1 MQADVEKLSSE
12 LWETKG
18 QLTESKSLAS
28 QFEAEM
34 TTINE
39 LSTQILMGFSSG
51 SGIDLDKLTDVLEE
65 NRELLSEMTINEGST
80 EGSILP
86 KLLFDLVVQS
96 NKTEDPE
103 LPSTSK
109 SVATTKEIIGNLP
122 KVWRVLMEFL
132 NHQKI
137 VQVPLTETGEISDCY
152 KSVETAKG
160 PELVISVSKTFIK
173 LKDLIL
179 EKKSLQKETNRLKTL
194 NVHLGSRLQ
203 SQEKRLGAVS
213 LELTKTWHIVGKL
226 QRQHRQLHTHEQI
239 LRYQLQQKRRVL
251 NELKDELEYCRH
263 KWALAREKNNE
274 SEIQW
279 KSLQR
284 EFAQRK
290 LIDANNS
297 AESGY
302 SDEQLSDDDSE
313 LEIKVFHTAEE
324 VSTAIEDEGCTS
336 QPEQVKECYEAKC
349 NIVEPKALMA
359 VTISKTLTELKPK
372 PETAEEMFYRLSG
385 YSEEAS
391 TSKTE
396 NVTEESTAKDD
407 SPETNSEEEQQ
418 QYSTSNQTENV
429 TEESTANIPS
439 TSKQS
444 EEPETNGE
452 LSITISPLTAVEE
465 DVEQCSTSSQSEP
478 PQKTVSPLTETEEE
492 YTARRSARLQ
502 RLEEQC
508 RQLISNVTQTVDR
521 GEQMNTQL
529 DGIHRRYG
537 ISNGGEEETGAEQ
550 SQENNENSENN

>member
-18 QLTESKSLAS
+18 KLTESKSLAS

-39 LSTQILMGFSSG
+39 LSSQILMGFNSG
-51 SGIDLDKLTDVLEE
+51 SDIDLDKLTDVLEE

-96 NKTEDPE
+96 NKTTDEE
-103 LPSTSK
+103 LPTTSK

-152 KSVETAKG
+152 KSIETAKG

-284 EFAQRK
+284 EFANRK

-302 SDEQLSDDDSE
+302 SDDDSE
-313 LEIKVFHTAEE
+313 IELNTAEE
-324 VSTAIEDEGCTS
+324 LSTTIEDEGCTS
-336 QPEQVKECYEAKC
+336 QPEQIKECYEAKF

-359 VTISKTLTELKPK
+359 VTVSKTSTELKPK

-385 YSEEAS
+385 YGGEGS
-391 TSKTE
+391 TSQSTE
-396 NVTEESTAKDD
+396 TA
-407 SPETNSEEEQQ
+407 SP
-418 QYSTSNQTENV
+418 
-429 TEESTANIPS
+429 
-439 TSKQS
+439 
-444 EEPETNGE
+444 
-452 LSITISPLTAVEE
+452 
-465 DVEQCSTSSQSEP
+465 DEQCSTSETNGESSTTVLPSAETALRPVILDDQTNGEPSQI
-478 PQKTVSPLTETEEE
+478 TVSPLTETEEE

-529 DGIHRRYG
+529 DGLHRRYG
-537 ISNGGEEETGAEQ
+537 ISSDGEVEAGAEQ
-550 SQENNENSENN
+550 PQENDENSENN